1 MNYKTISKFLPFRHI
16 ERLAKEEQPAI
27 EYSSRQV
34 LQIICLGKIFFVLLD
49 LFLQFGEDHHTTHR
63 KASYTTSATTK
74 FLFVSPLEQFHPVAG
89 LLPEIEGLANSLKIF
104 LFGKSRCW
112 LIYLHVFRIGSRY
125 QQLPFLTSRLF
136 GFSYR
141 LDHFNARNRYIGQR
155 VTLYNVSPIFFIG
168 IDACG

>member
-112 LIYLHVFRIGSRY
+112 LIYLHVLAVDISNCR
-125 QQLPFLTSRLF
+125 FLQAGYSGL
-136 GFSYR
+136 
-141 LDHFNARNRYIGQR
+141 
-155 VTLYNVSPIFFIG
+155 VTDLTISTRE
-168 IDACG
+168 IDISGRG